1 MKKFG
6 FFLLAL
12 SVFAFTAAAQE
23 QQQQQ
28 QPQPAPMASQASK
41 ASDDTVVEEIVA
53 RVNNSIITRADLRR
67 AHDQVVQEVQQQ
79 NPPNASTVIAERD
92 KDQLRDLIN
101 QQLLIQK
108 ANDLGYS
115 ADTELIKR
123 LDEIR
128 KQVGAKDMDELEK
141 AAEQQGVSFEDFKN
155 NLKNQILSQMVI
167 SREVGSH
174 IQVTPAEVQKYYD
187 EHKSEIEQP
196 ERVRLSEILVP
207 VSTPKGADGKDD
219 PNAGPSPEDVAAAQ
233 AKAEGLLKQIRGG
246 AAFEDI
252 AKANSAGPTA
262 AQGGDLGYFKRG
274 TLAKE
279 LEDKT
284 FAMKAGDIS
293 DVIRTKQGFVILKVT
308 EHQQAGVP
316 DLKTMEPRIQEV
328 LYYQK
333 LDPALQEYFKKL
345 REDAYID
352 VKPGW
357 VDTGTVAGQTKPI
370 ITDELQTKKEVAEKE
385 KKKKKRFLIF

>member
-1 MKKFG
+1 MKKLA
-6 FFLLAL
+6 FLLAL
-12 SVFAFTAAAQE
+12 PIAFLPMAAQ
-23 QQQQQ
+23 QDQAPQ
-28 QPQPAPMASQASK
+28 QPAGQAPMASRA
-41 ASDDTVVEEIVA
+41 AAPAGDETVVEEIVA
-53 RVNNSIITRADLRR
+53 RVNDSIITRADLRR
-67 AHDQVVQEVQQQ
+67 AHEQVVQEVQQQ
-79 NPPNASTVIAERD
+79 NPPNPTKVIADRD

-108 ANDLGYS
+108 ATDLGYT
-115 ADTELIKR
+115 ADTELVKR

-128 KQVGAKDMDELEK
+128 KQVGAKDMEELEK

-174 IQVTPAEVQKYYD
+174 IQITPDEVKQYYAA
-187 EHKSEIEQP
+187 HKSEIEQP

-207 VSTPKGADGKDD
+207 VATPKGPDGKDD
-219 PNAGPSPEDVAAAQ
+219 PNAEPTPEAIAAAKT
-233 AKAEGLLKQIRGG
+233 KADDLLKQIRGG
-246 AAFEDI
+246 TPFEDI

-284 FAMKAGDIS
+284 FSMKAGEVS

-308 EHQQAGVP
+308 EHQEGGTP
-316 DLKTMEPRIQEV
+316 DIKQVEPKIQEM

-333 LDPALQEYFKKL
+333 LDPALTAYFAKL
-345 REDAYID
+345 RQDAYID

-357 VDTGTVAGQTKPI
+357 VDTGTVAGQTKPVF
-370 ITDELQTKKEVAEKE
+370 TDQNQKKETAATE
-385 KKKKKRFLIF
+385 KKKKKFLIF